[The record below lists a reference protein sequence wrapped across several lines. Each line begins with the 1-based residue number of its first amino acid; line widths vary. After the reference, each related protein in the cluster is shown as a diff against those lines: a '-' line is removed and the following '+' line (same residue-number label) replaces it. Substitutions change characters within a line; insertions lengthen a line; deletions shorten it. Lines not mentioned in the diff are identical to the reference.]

1 MSIKRVLTS
10 IADRC
15 TNKLDEKMI
24 RYVDSFV
31 DDSMSDLEK
40 AISIYLCLG
49 DVLCYDPYFA
59 LTCDYNKA
67 SMTRNI
73 SPDNNEM
80 ICKSWSF
87 LYCRLLKLYGIKAK
101 VERNKAHYKVLLNL
115 NDVEYSIDATI
126 WGGDG
131 YYQSMSDTARIKF
144 GFKIARFNVSGIGMS
159 YDKNVFTNHSLELKK
174 TIDKVYK
181 KQNRKVISEEQVF
194 RLCNKVV
201 EKVQYHGRVNGVGS
215 LTDINYRVDMINR
228 FWGMNI
234 NDQGAVEKAQLFNS
248 FFRKMFEDYDDYYYT
263 YKSYSV
269 FAYKNH
275 KLKIYKLLAFDIDGQ
290 YYYFM
295 DDGKKFISYT
305 KQDVIREFSKRNARV
320 SEFTEVPGLF
330 VGLEAYRIKA
340 K

>member
-1 MSIKRVLTS
+1 MSVKRVLNS
-10 IADRC
+10 IADRF

-31 DDSMSDLEK
+31 DDGMSDLEK
-40 AISIYLCLG
+40 AVSIYLCLG
-49 DVLCYDPYFA
+49 DVLCYDPYFT
-59 LTCDYNKA
+59 LTYDYNSTNMA
-67 SMTRNI
+67 RNI
-73 SPDNNEM
+73 NPDNNDM
-80 ICKSWSF
+80 ICKSWSI

-115 NDVEYSIDATI
+115 NDVEYSIDATV

-131 YYQSMSDTARIKF
+131 YFNSMSDIARIKF
-144 GFKIARFNVSGIGMS
+144 GFKIVRFNVSGIGMS
-159 YDKNVFTNHSLELKK
+159 YDKNRFTNNSLELKK

-181 KQNRKVISEEQVF
+181 KQNRKVISDEKVF
-194 RLCNKVV
+194 RLGKKAV
-201 EKVQYHGRVNGVGS
+201 ELVQNNGRVSGVGS
-215 LTDINYRVDMINR
+215 LDDINYRIEMINR

-234 NDQGAVEKAQLFNS
+234 NDQGAVEKIQLFNS
-248 FFRKMFEDYDDYYYT
+248 FFRKLFEDYDDYYYT
-263 YKSYSV
+263 YRCYNV
-269 FAYKNH
+269 FAYKNR

-305 KQDVIREFSKRNARV
+305 NKEVIDEFSNRNARI
-320 SEFTEVPGLF
+320 SEFTEVLGLF
-330 VGLEAYRIKA
+330 VGLEPYKIRA